1 MKTWVYLALVLGA
14 VGCKTEVAASVLCEI
29 KEGPVVQCVVTQTKG
44 TPEMEVCWEYKATC
58 GNKATLEAPHSCGKV
73 KDGGKNTVT
82 VHKESLK
89 ISGPCEGEV
98 TGAVTGLTINGEA
111 TK

>member
-1 MKTWVYLALVLGA
+1 MKHWLYLALAIGS
-14 VGCKTEVAASVLCEI
+14 VGCRTEVAASVLCEI

-44 TPEMEVCWEYKATC
+44 TAKMDVCWEYKATC
-58 GNKATLEAPHSCGKV
+58 ANKATLEAPHSCGRV
-73 KDGGKNTVT
+73 EDGGKNTVT
-82 VHKESLK
+82 IHTESLK
-89 ISGPCEGEV
+89 ITGSCEGEV